1 MMLFTRLVVLFT
13 LLVLS
18 LWTLASN
25 ACHLVGPKQ
34 TPQEIKDRFNGP
46 HQHELPYTADGA
58 LSGVYQDTVDNP
70 NPAPIS
76 IPFYFNY
83 QGASGTTRVL
93 LWTTFTDADYVWV
106 KFDTKDRGIIYLF
119 SYGITKG
126 CDVEGLPVPL
136 GINKVSFITGK
147 NP

>member
-1 MMLFTRLVVLFT
+1 MMLLTRLSFFFVLLIT
-13 LLVLS
+13 
-18 LWTLASN
+18 SN

-34 TPQEIKDRFNGP
+34 TPQAIKDRLNGP
-46 HQHELPYTADGA
+46 QSHVLPYTPDGA
-58 LSGVYQDTVDNP
+58 LSGVYQDPVDNP
-70 NPAPIS
+70 NRAPIS

-83 QGASGTTRVL
+83 QGAPGTTRVL

-136 GINKVSFITGK
+136 GINKVSFIAGK